1 MDDDGCTVP
10 MLLQYKDISSLLYSI
25 QYTIYLAGFLL
36 FLLTVLLSCCGGE
49 GVGSSTY
56 LSPHLHSFFYV
67 KLKVQCHQMLFSSF
81 NPLANGFSQKSS
93 TSLCA
98 VRKSAGMDNMLS
110 QLYQYCPFGFN
121 INCQYF
127 EEFPTNSAR
136 HNDE

>member
-56 LSPHLHSFFYV
+56 LSPHLHSFFKCKIKCTVSLDAIFIIKPLGQRIFAKKQHFTLRCPEERGNGQHVVPVVPVLSFRIQY
-67 KLKVQCHQMLFSSF
+67 KLPIF
-81 NPLANGFSQKSS
+81 
-93 TSLCA
+93 
-98 VRKSAGMDNMLS
+98 
-110 QLYQYCPFGFN
+110 
-121 INCQYF
+121 
-127 EEFPTNSAR
+127 
-136 HNDE
+136 